1 MPFDFYLTLGA
12 VTFVV
17 GGFALL
23 WRLIKKSG
31 ERPFRDSANY
41 DETYRARESWGE

>member
-1 MPFDFYLTLGA
+1 MSFDFYLTLGA
-12 VTFVV
+12 AIVVV

-23 WRLIKKSG
+23 WRSIKSSS